1 MEYIGEVIPNHEFI
15 RRTKEYEAAGLEH
28 YYFMTLK
35 TDEVHD
41 VERATVCWSAY
52 LRSFCIDHWCNKERL
67 SGKIHQSF
75 LQSQ

>member
-35 TDEVHD
+35 TDEVNFQNYIILIIILIFFFS
-41 VERATVCWSAY
+41 T
-52 LRSFCIDHWCNKERL
+52 DHRCNKKRL
-67 SGKIHQSF
+67 FGKIYQSF
-75 LQSQ
+75 L

>member
-35 TDEVHD
+35 TDEVRLHVQLLYD
-41 VERATVCWSAY
+41 
-52 LRSFCIDHWCNKERL
+52 LIIHLGFIDH
-67 SGKIHQSF
+67 
-75 LQSQ
+75 

>member
-35 TDEVHD
+35 TDEVYNSLYTYIKKLLVSKNLKSPRLLMRLKKD
-41 VERATVCWSAY
+41 VW
-52 LRSFCIDHWCNKERL
+52 LDL
-67 SGKIHQSF
+67 
-75 LQSQ
+75 